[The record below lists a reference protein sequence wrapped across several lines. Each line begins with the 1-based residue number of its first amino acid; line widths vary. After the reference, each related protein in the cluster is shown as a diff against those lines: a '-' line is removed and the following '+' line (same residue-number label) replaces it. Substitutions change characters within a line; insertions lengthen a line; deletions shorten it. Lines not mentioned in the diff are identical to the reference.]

1 MGRIVFLLLR
11 WHALGLTVLASV
23 LVSLSLSAQ
32 QQPVEFPHNQH
43 VAKAGLECIDCHITV
58 DTRDEAGMPSV
69 AKCMFCHEKV
79 ATEGPGVQKLRQ
91 FAEKKREIPWVR
103 VYEFNRSGH
112 VMFRHSPHV
121 RAGVE
126 CSTCHG
132 NVAEMTVATAQV
144 KHTMGTCLTCHR
156 QQKASE
162 DCAACHF

>member
-1 MGRIVFLLLR
+1 MGRIVSLPLR
-11 WHALGLTVLASV
+11 CYVLGSIALALGLAA
-23 LVSLSLSAQ
+23 LSLKAQ

-58 DTRDEAGMPSV
+58 DTRDEAGMPSI
-69 AKCMFCHEKV
+69 AKCMLCHEKV
-79 ATEGPGVQKLRQ
+79 ATEGPGVRKVRE

-112 VMFRHSPHV
+112 VSFRHSPHV

-144 KHTMGTCLTCHR
+144 EHTMGTCLTCHR